1 MNKRKQKFE
10 DKMVRK
16 EITIAEKKKSDQRK
30 KKSASVRKRHK
41 LEIDWQEW
49 DELAAEE
56 RAEKKKRRKN

>member
-1 MNKRKQKFE
+1 MVQKE
-10 DKMVRK
+10 KM
-16 EITIAEKKKSDQRK
+16 IIDKKKSDKLK

-41 LEIDWQEW
+41 KEIDWQEW

>member
-1 MNKRKQKFE
+1 
-10 DKMVRK
+10 MVRK
-16 EITIAEKKKSDQRK
+16 EITITEKKKSDQRK
-30 KKSASVRKRHK
+30 NKSASVRKRHK